1 MINRDNY
8 QLSQEFLNYLHDIMR
23 TKQVSVDR
31 YRFYLRH
38 VLIWLDATWAG
49 DASSQVPTFY
59 DYMTAI
65 QAKRQLAPQ
74 TVSKILQVARRF
86 FLWCKTR
93 QPTRFK
99 RLARDWINSL
109 RLERGLQAQF
119 PKPRQYFTLDDM
131 LKITALPI
139 PADDLALRRDQAGA
153 CMLFLSGM
161 RVGAFVSLPIR
172 CINLQELTVQQF
184 PSDGVKTK
192 NGKHAT
198 TYLLNIPQLLTVV
211 CQWDDYVRQHL
222 PESAMWFAHIIGQW
236 GEQRLASDMPADSR
250 GNHFNRR
257 LKTLLIKAGVAH
269 RSSHKFR
276 HGHAVFGLQHARS
289 LADYKAISQNLMHE
303 NIQITDGIYADLVGG
318 EVKSRVT
325 GLTTPLSP
333 VTISFKPTQL
343 LDPDLAQALQVLAE
357 RLAR

>member
-65 QAKRQLAPQ
+65 QAKRKLAPQ

-109 RLERGLQAQF
+109 RLERGLQAQS

-184 PSDGVKTK
+184 PSEGVKTK

-211 CQWDDYVRQHL
+211 CQWDAYVRQHL
-222 PESAMWFAHIIGQW
+222 SESAMWFAQLIGQW
-236 GEQRLASDMPADSR
+236 GEQRIATGGMPADSR

-257 LKTLLIKAGVAH
+257 LKTLLIKAGVVP

-325 GLTTPLSP
+325 GLRR
-333 VTISFKPTQL
+333 
-343 LDPDLAQALQVLAE
+343 E
-357 RLAR
+357 RLNVAALTFRVQRVKHQRRFARAGHAGDDG